1 MSFDSEVSLPS
12 AVTQANFG
20 IGTLDRR
27 GICGSNGGME
37 KPATT
42 RRRLPR
48 VVRVIRARPRL
59 FIAAL
64 LAIALSLLLPTDWRV
79 STRALVGWDMGV
91 AIYVTGAFIIM
102 ARADVA
108 RIRRRAAILDEGRI
122 AILVVVVGAALAS
135 LGGIVAQLGVNRAA
149 GHLAVATITIL
160 LSWTLVHII
169 FALHY
174 AHEFYAAKP
183 RGGGLTFPGGEDPD
197 YWDFL
202 YFSLVIGMTSQVS
215 DVAVTGRTIRRTV
228 AAHGVVSFL
237 FNAALIALTVNIAA
251 SALAG

>member
-1 MSFDSEVSLPS
+1 MENPS
-12 AVTQANFG
+12 GVH
-20 IGTLDRR
+20 
-27 GICGSNGGME
+27 
-37 KPATT
+37 
-42 RRRLPR
+42 RRRLPKIL
-48 VVRVIRARPRL
+48 RVIRARPRVFL
-59 FIAAL
+59 AAL
-64 LAIALSLLLPTDWRV
+64 FGAVLGLLMPAEWRLSART
-79 STRALVGWDMGV
+79 LVGWD
-91 AIYVTGAFIIM
+91 AGAAFYLISTFPLLV
-102 ARADVA
+102 RSDVA
-108 RIRRRAAILDEGRI
+108 RIRRRAAIVDEGGF
-122 AILVVVVGAALAS
+122 AILVIVVGAALAS
-135 LGGIVAQLGVNRAA
+135 LGGIVAQLGSGRAPS
-149 GHLAVATITIL
+149 HLALATLTIL
-160 LSWTLVHII
+160 LSWVLVHVI

-251 SALAG
+251 SALVG

>member
-1 MSFDSEVSLPS
+1 MRIVW
-12 AVTQANFG
+12 
-20 IGTLDRR
+20 
-27 GICGSNGGME
+27 
-37 KPATT
+37 
-42 RRRLPR
+42 
-48 VVRVIRARPRL
+48 ARPRL
-59 FIAAL
+59 FLSVLLGLAL
-64 LAIALSLLLPTDWRV
+64 AVLLPADWRGA
-79 STRALVGWDMGV
+79 TRVLVGWDAGV
-91 AIYVTGAFIIM
+91 AFYLIGASVLL

-122 AILVVVVGAALAS
+122 VILVLVVGAAVAS
-135 LGGIVAQLGVNRAA
+135 LGGILAQLGAGRTA
-149 GHLAVATITIL
+149 GHLALATLTIL
-160 LSWTLVHII
+160 LSWTLVHVI

-183 RGGGLTFPGGEDPD
+183 RGGGLKFPGDEDPD

-251 SALAG
+251 SALVS

>member
-1 MSFDSEVSLPS
+1 
-12 AVTQANFG
+12 
-20 IGTLDRR
+20 
-27 GICGSNGGME
+27 ME
-37 KPATT
+37 NSSSVR
-42 RRRLPR
+42 RRRLPKILR
-48 VVRVIRARPRL
+48 IIRARPRL

-64 LAIALSLLLPTDWRV
+64 FGALLSLLLPTEWRL
-79 STRALVGWDMGV
+79 STRVLVGWDAGV
-91 AIYVTGAFIIM
+91 VFYVVGAFVLV

-108 RIRRRAAILDEGRI
+108 RIRRRAAILDEGRF
-122 AILVVVVGAALAS
+122 AILVVVVGAAIAS
-135 LGGIVAQLGVNRAA
+135 LGGIVAQLGAGRAPA
-149 GHLAVATITIL
+149 HLALATVTIL
-160 LSWTLVHII
+160 LSWTLVHVI

-197 YWDFL
+197 YWDFI

-228 AAHGVVSFL
+228 TAHGVVSFL

-251 SALAG
+251 SALVS

>member
-1 MSFDSEVSLPS
+1 MPKIL
-12 AVTQANFG
+12 
-20 IGTLDRR
+20 
-27 GICGSNGGME
+27 
-37 KPATT
+37 
-42 RRRLPR
+42 
-48 VVRVIRARPRL
+48 RVIRARPRL

-64 LAIALSLLLPTDWRV
+64 LAVLLIVLLPTDWRL
-79 STRALVGWDMGV
+79 STRVLVGWDSGV
-91 AIYVTGAFIIM
+91 AFYLIGAFILV
-102 ARADVA
+102 AGADVA
-108 RIRRRAAILDEGRI
+108 RIRRRAAILDEGRV

-135 LGGIVAQLGVNRAA
+135 LGGILAQLGSGRAPS
-149 GHLAVATITIL
+149 HLALATITIL
-160 LSWTLVHII
+160 LSWTFVHVI

-174 AHEFYAAKP
+174 AHEFYAEKP
-183 RGGGLTFPGGEDPD
+183 RGGGLMFPGGEEPD

-251 SALAG
+251 SALVG

>member
-1 MSFDSEVSLPS
+1 MENS
-12 AVTQANFG
+12 ATP
-20 IGTLDRR
+20 R
-27 GICGSNGGME
+27 
-37 KPATT
+37 
-42 RRRLPR
+42 RRRLPK
-48 VVRVIRARPRL
+48 VVRVVRARPRL

-64 LAIALSLLLPTDWRV
+64 LAVVLSLLLHAQWRV
-79 STRALVGWDMGV
+79 STRALVGWDAGV
-91 AIYVTGAFIIM
+91 AFYLLGALTLM
-102 ARADVA
+102 AGADAA
-108 RIRRRAAILDEGRI
+108 RIRRRAAILDEGRL
-122 AILVVVVGAALAS
+122 AILVVVVGAAIAS
-135 LGGIVAQLGVNRAA
+135 LGGIVAQLGGERAA
-149 GHLAVATITIL
+149 PHLGLATVTIL
-160 LSWTLVHII
+160 LSWALVHVI

-183 RGGGLTFPGGEDPD
+183 RGGGLTFPGGEEPD

-251 SALAG
+251 SALVGNPG

>member
-1 MSFDSEVSLPS
+1 MENPS
-12 AVTQANFG
+12 GV
-20 IGTLDRR
+20 R
-27 GICGSNGGME
+27 
-37 KPATT
+37 
-42 RRRLPR
+42 RRRLPKIL
-48 VVRVIRARPRL
+48 RVIRARPRL

-64 LAIALSLLLPTDWRV
+64 IAIVLSLLLPPDWRLA
-79 STRALVGWDMGV
+79 TRALIGWDAGV
-91 AIYVTGAFIIM
+91 AFYLIGAFILM
-102 ARADVA
+102 VRSDVA
-108 RIRRRAAILDEGRI
+108 RIRRHAALLDEGRI

-135 LGGIVAQLGVNRAA
+135 LGGILAQLGSARAPS
-149 GHLAVATITIL
+149 HLALATITIL
-160 LSWTLVHII
+160 LSWTLVHVI

-251 SALAG
+251 SALVG

>member
-1 MSFDSEVSLPS
+1 
-12 AVTQANFG
+12 
-20 IGTLDRR
+20 
-27 GICGSNGGME
+27 ME

-42 RRRLPR
+42 RRRLPKILR
-48 VVRVIRARPRL
+48 IIRARPRL

-64 LAIALSLLLPTDWRV
+64 LAIIVSLLLPAELRLSAHV
-79 STRALVGWDMGV
+79 LIGWDAGV
-91 AIYVTGAFIIM
+91 AFYLISAFMLM
-102 ARADVA
+102 AGADVT
-108 RIRRRAAILDEGRI
+108 RIRRRAAIVDEGRF
-122 AILVVVVGAALAS
+122 AILVVVVGAAVAS
-135 LGGIVAQLGVNRAA
+135 LGGILAQLGAGRAPT
-149 GHLAVATITIL
+149 HLALATITIL
-160 LSWTLVHII
+160 LSWMFVHVI

-183 RGGGLTFPGGEDPD
+183 GGGGLTFPGGEDPD

-251 SALAG
+251 SALVG

>member
-1 MSFDSEVSLPS
+1 MENPS
-12 AVTQANFG
+12 GVH
-20 IGTLDRR
+20 
-27 GICGSNGGME
+27 
-37 KPATT
+37 
-42 RRRLPR
+42 RRRLPK
-48 VVRVIRARPRL
+48 VLRVIRARPRL
-59 FIAAL
+59 FLAAL
-64 LAIALSLLLPTDWRV
+64 LGAVLGLLLPPEWGL
-79 STRALVGWDMGV
+79 SARALVGWDAGV
-91 AIYVTGAFIIM
+91 AFYVIGAFVLM
-102 ARADVA
+102 AGADVA
-108 RIRRRAAILDEGRI
+108 RIRRRAAILDEGRF

-135 LGGIVAQLGVNRAA
+135 LGGIIAQLGAGRAA
-149 GHLAVATITIL
+149 SHLALSTVTIL
-160 LSWTLVHII
+160 LSWTFVHVI

-251 SALAG
+251 SALVG

>member
-1 MSFDSEVSLPS
+1 MENPS
-12 AVTQANFG
+12 GV
-20 IGTLDRR
+20 R
-27 GICGSNGGME
+27 
-37 KPATT
+37 
-42 RRRLPR
+42 RRRLPKIL
-48 VVRVIRARPRL
+48 RVIRARPRL
-59 FIAAL
+59 FLAAL
-64 LAIALSLLLPTDWRV
+64 FGAVLGLLLPLEWRL
-79 STRALVGWDMGV
+79 SGRALVGWDAGV
-91 AIYVTGAFIIM
+91 AFYLISTFPLLLRSDVT
-102 ARADVA
+102 
-108 RIRRRAAILDEGRI
+108 RIRRRAAIVDEGRF

-135 LGGIVAQLGVNRAA
+135 LGGIVAQLGFGRAPS
-149 GHLAVATITIL
+149 HLALATITIL
-160 LSWTLVHII
+160 LSWTLVHVI

-215 DVAVTGRTIRRTV
+215 DVAVTGRTIRHTV

-251 SALAG
+251 SALVG